1 MLMALF
7 YLFLLKIIKMKVF
20 SLIKTSIF
28 LFTVIFIFSCDK
40 EEVLP
45 PDNILGEWSVY
56 SISDSSGSA
65 IIWEELKAQLVGL
78 IPSYSCMEFTTT
90 ATEQIITTR
99 YVIIDQNTTGCKSP
113 AISAYTWAKDPETGF
128 YNFIQLNN
136 VIEYSISFSNNNNR
150 MEWVDQ
156 TSGDITIWDRKLE
169 LPTS

>member
-1 MLMALF
+1 MALF

-78 IPSYSCMEFTTT
+78 IPSYSCMEFTT
-90 ATEQIITTR
+90 EKNPPNSKEHI
-99 YVIIDQNTTGCKSP
+99 
-113 AISAYTWAKDPETGF
+113 
-128 YNFIQLNN
+128 
-136 VIEYSISFSNNNNR
+136 
-150 MEWVDQ
+150 
-156 TSGDITIWDRKLE
+156 
-169 LPTS
+169 

>member
-1 MLMALF
+1 
-7 YLFLLKIIKMKVF
+7 
-20 SLIKTSIF
+20 
-28 LFTVIFIFSCDK
+28 
-40 EEVLP
+40 
-45 PDNILGEWSVY
+45 
-56 SISDSSGSA
+56 
-65 IIWEELKAQLVGL
+65 
-78 IPSYSCMEFTTT
+78 MEFTTT

-99 YVIIDQNTTGCKSP
+99 YVIIDQNTTGCKIP
-113 AISAYTWAKDPETGF
+113 AISAYTWTKDPETGF